1 MLKIGAIQLAVE
13 EGKKETNLAH
23 IEEMIQK
30 NKNDGIELIC
40 FPELCISGYQFDVA
54 KKSTNEDEIF
64 SMLSAKYHVAIIAGI
79 CLHEDEKM
87 YDAVGMWDEEGKCL
101 GIYKKIHLWASEN
114 GIFEEG
120 NQLPIIDFKGWKI
133 GILICA
139 DLGFPE
145 ISTIL
150 TQKGCELIVYLSAW
164 GRGPGFDELFTNC
177 ARVRAAENQI
187 YVIALNRG
195 DGDQVYCG
203 YTTVAKPDGTALAFI
218 GKTGEDSCSV
228 LLKKDEIER
237 VRTAIPWTS
246 MKRKDLYEKLK
257 EEK

>member
-1 MLKIGAIQLAVE
+1 MLKISIVQLAVK
-13 EGKKETNLAH
+13 EGEKETNLEH
-23 IEEMIQK
+23 IEEMIQESK
-30 NKNDGIELIC
+30 KNDVELIC
-40 FPELCISGYQFDVA
+40 LPELCISGYQFQKA
-54 KKSTNEDEIF
+54 KESVNEDKIF
-64 SMLSAKYHVAIIAGI
+64 SILSAKYHVAIIAGI

-114 GIFEEG
+114 GIFEKG
-120 NQLPIIDFKGWKI
+120 NQLPVIAFRGWKI

-145 ISTIL
+145 LSTIL
-150 TQKGCELIVYLSAW
+150 TEKGCELIVYLSAW

-177 ARVRAAENQI
+177 AKIRAAENQI

-195 DGDQVYCG
+195 DGDQKYCG
-203 YTTVAKPDGTALAFI
+203 YTTVANPDGTALAFMD
-218 GKTGEDSCSV
+218 KTSEDSCSV
-228 LLKKDEIER
+228 VLKKDEIER
-237 VRTAIPWTS
+237 VRMEIPWTD
-246 MKRKDLYEKLK
+246 MRRKDLYEKLE